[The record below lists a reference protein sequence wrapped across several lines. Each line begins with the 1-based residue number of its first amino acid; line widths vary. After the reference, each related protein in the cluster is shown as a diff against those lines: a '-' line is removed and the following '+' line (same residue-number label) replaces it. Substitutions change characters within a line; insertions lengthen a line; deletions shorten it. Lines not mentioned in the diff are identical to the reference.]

1 MHKTILCYFL
11 IYRKSGESKNPQAV
25 TTNKA
30 IIKLSLQCSVS
41 DSKKSK
47 FIKKQKTEGSLS
59 MIGEFHI
66 LVPLVI

>member
-41 DSKKSK
+41 DSKKSNLLK
-47 FIKKQKTEGSLS
+47 NKKQRGR
-59 MIGEFHI
+59 
-66 LVPLVI
+66 

>member
-47 FIKKQKTEGSLS
+47 FIKKQKQRSR
-59 MIGEFHI
+59 
-66 LVPLVI
+66 